1 MAIGA
6 KSKKEIAEKLITLLS
21 ENGYEVFLYNDGKEV
36 RINCVE
42 DGNPV
47 QIKCALT
54 YAKNAVSA
62 GEDNAVPQATSM
74 SFSMSPSTP
83 DLAKPTDEERRS
95 VTEALK
101 RLGF

>member
-6 KSKKEIAEKLITLLS
+6 KSKKEIAEKLIALLK
-21 ENGYEVFLYNDGKEV
+21 ENGYEAFAFNDGKEV

-54 YAKNAVSA
+54 YAKSAVSV
-62 GEDNAVPQATSM
+62 GEDSAVPQAAPM
-74 SFSMSPSTP
+74 SFSMSTP